1 MFSLGLWQSCKTI
14 SHSSG
19 KIFNGPLTRHFS
31 NSSGRPG
38 ASSLPGFLTAERV
51 EELNKLPNLMPE
63 SLRAVFPIINQNHMS
78 SNYIPDLTKVQTV
91 REASIFSFNQH

>member
-1 MFSLGLWQSCKTI
+1 M
-14 SHSSG
+14 
-19 KIFNGPLTRHFS
+19 
-31 NSSGRPG
+31 
-38 ASSLPGFLTAERV
+38 